1 MPLTLLDVDKF
12 ARGLTPV
19 TSTEL
24 KTKTGEPSPNG
35 LFSEKIFGVEGSLDR
50 SKRFSYF
57 ELNVKVIH
65 PEAYLLL
72 TRIDKRLVSFWSTE
86 GAYSLDDQGYLV
98 FDDNGVNGIS
108 EFIDMFPTMKLKG
121 GTPDREKIVLLLKDA
136 NKKGTL
142 FIDKIPIIP
151 PDLRP
156 MYTDE
161 NNNLII
167 DELNN
172 VYLNIMRKA
181 VQVKSVGK
189 GSALYKLLNF
199 YLQQAV
205 IEHDKYI
212 RKKISKKSGLIRAN
226 MLGKRVDFSGRA
238 VITPGPDLKVNEV
251 GIPLRMA
258 VSLFQ
263 PFLVHYLLFSKK
275 YPHNDELEKE
285 IKSFTES
292 ELSVDTVNRV
302 IKSIKSGDKIP
313 PALRKLFFDATEI
326 VMQGRVVLLKRD
338 PVLHDGSYRAFYPRL
353 REGDTI
359 QLCTL
364 QVGSFN
370 ADFDGDQMGVIHPL
384 TKQAQEEARTK
395 MMRGSGSK
403 NAESVNFEISKEMN
417 VGLYMLT
424 RDIKRKASP
433 IGVTKELIEKSTD
446 PYIPVRYKGKTTTI
460 GRVIFNETFP
470 QGFDFIDKTI
480 TKKIVNGLIPKVI
493 DKYGDD
499 IAGEVFSKLKD
510 LGFKFATI
518 TAPSFTLDMIDMP
531 DSILRIKE
539 KLKDSSPEEAEKLL
553 KEAEKIMINHLK
565 DTGLYFLIE
574 SGSGKGWG
582 QPRQILVA
590 KGIISDPKGNLLAP
604 IKGSFAEGLQT
615 TEFFNAASGSR
626 KGMAD
631 RSMNTA
637 QTGYF
642 TRQLVYVL
650 GPAEASPTLRD
661 CGTRRTVTLR
671 LTNEIINRL
680 TGRYII
686 DHSKKIKLFNKSEFK
701 IGDTIDL
708 RTPIY
713 CTSKKICH
721 TCYGNLLRRHKT
733 PYVGILA
740 GAAIG
745 ERGTQLIMR
754 TFHTGGAATIAIH
767 DILQDIVDND
777 PLLTTSPKKYLQQ
790 DEDKLITLKPCQVT
804 IDLSNYDMNNN
815 IQIKQDVIWA
825 NHLLSRIE
833 YDDIVFN
840 LILDYPVNLK
850 RINSVIEKKI
860 SATLDYTSNDIILD
874 IPLQT
879 TEIKEQVNYVGRLL
893 GGKVVFKD
901 PSHLIGKIMKVYGKI
916 SDLDLVH
923 FEILISQVLR
933 DRTNDAMPARL
944 GRTWD
949 PIMMNIKNTVFA
961 SGFIQGLAF
970 ENVNKAIET
979 GLISPDDVEPT
990 LLGKLATG
998 EKII

>member
-1 MPLTLLDVDKF
+1 
-12 ARGLTPV
+12 
-19 TSTEL
+19 
-24 KTKTGEPSPNG
+24 
-35 LFSEKIFGVEGSLDR
+35 
-50 SKRFSYF
+50 
-57 ELNVKVIH
+57 
-65 PEAYLLL
+65 
-72 TRIDKRLVSFWSTE
+72 
-86 GAYSLDDQGYLV
+86 
-98 FDDNGVNGIS
+98 
-108 EFIDMFPTMKLKG
+108 
-121 GTPDREKIVLLLKDA
+121 
-136 NKKGTL
+136 
-142 FIDKIPIIP
+142 
-151 PDLRP
+151 
-156 MYTDE
+156 
-161 NNNLII
+161 
-167 DELNN
+167 
-172 VYLNIMRKA
+172 
-181 VQVKSVGK
+181 
-189 GSALYKLLNF
+189 
-199 YLQQAV
+199 
-205 IEHDKYI
+205 
-212 RKKISKKSGLIRAN
+212 
-226 MLGKRVDFSGRA
+226 
-238 VITPGPDLKVNEV
+238 
-251 GIPLRMA
+251 
-258 VSLFQ
+258 
-263 PFLVHYLLFSKK
+263 
-275 YPHNDELEKE
+275 
-285 IKSFTES
+285 
-292 ELSVDTVNRV
+292 
-302 IKSIKSGDKIP
+302 
-313 PALRKLFFDATEI
+313 
-326 VMQGRVVLLKRD
+326 
-338 PVLHDGSYRAFYPRL
+338 
-353 REGDTI
+353 
-359 QLCTL
+359 
-364 QVGSFN
+364 
-370 ADFDGDQMGVIHPL
+370 
-384 TKQAQEEARTK
+384 
-395 MMRGSGSK
+395 
-403 NAESVNFEISKEMN
+403 
-417 VGLYMLT
+417 
-424 RDIKRKASP
+424 
-433 IGVTKELIEKSTD
+433 
-446 PYIPVRYKGKTTTI
+446 
-460 GRVIFNETFP
+460 
-470 QGFDFIDKTI
+470 
-480 TKKIVNGLIPKVI
+480 
-493 DKYGDD
+493 
-499 IAGEVFSKLKD
+499 
-510 LGFKFATI
+510 
-518 TAPSFTLDMIDMP
+518 
-531 DSILRIKE
+531 
-539 KLKDSSPEEAEKLL
+539 
-553 KEAEKIMINHLK
+553 
-565 DTGLYFLIE
+565 
-574 SGSGKGWG
+574 
-582 QPRQILVA
+582 
-590 KGIISDPKGNLLAP
+590 
-604 IKGSFAEGLQT
+604 
-615 TEFFNAASGSR
+615 
-626 KGMAD
+626 MAD